1 MRYDIVLLLLLL
13 VLPPSSVR
21 SAKPKATGTAQKGI
35 CGYFAPVV
43 KTQQNADD
51 DAAHDISDDT
61 AKTKD
66 GTNEEKQCAQTPVLP
81 TQPYDVTPENLAKD
95 GTNEENAHD
104 DADRNRRYA

>member
-1 MRYDIVLLLLLL
+1 MRHDIALLLFLL

-51 DAAHDISDDT
+51 DAAHDIFDDGT
-61 AKTKD
+61 AKT
-66 GTNEEKQCAQTPVLP
+66 QTPALP
-81 TQPYDVTPENLAKD
+81 TQPCE
-95 GTNEENAHD
+95 
-104 DADRNRRYA
+104 R